1 MKKIFLL
8 SVILL
13 LNIVLFGC
21 NLEEKTD
28 WNSLNDSSKIVVTG
42 NGLEQFFSDAKELKD
57 REIVF
62 EQTEEIEVFIKAIQD
77 SSAYSGPMTA
87 ESANFNITFFSQ
99 EESSQTFRLWLYP
112 ERNAGRIQKESE
124 NEPTYLLSEE
134 SVQMIAKLLTEKS

>member
-13 LNIVLFGC
+13 LNMVLLGC
-21 NLEEKTD
+21 NLEEETD
-28 WNSLNDSSKIVVTG
+28 WNFLNDSSKIVVTG
-42 NGLEQFFSDAKELKD
+42 NGLEPFFSDAKELKD
-57 REIVF
+57 RKIVF
-62 EQTEEIEVFIKAIQD
+62 DQPEEIEVFIKAIQD

-87 ESANFNITFFSQ
+87 ESANFKITFFQ